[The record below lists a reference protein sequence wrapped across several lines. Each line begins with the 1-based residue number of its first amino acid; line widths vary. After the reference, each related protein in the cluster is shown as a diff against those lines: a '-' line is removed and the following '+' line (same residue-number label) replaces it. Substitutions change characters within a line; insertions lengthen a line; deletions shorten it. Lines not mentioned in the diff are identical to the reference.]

1 MTSWLRRYDDWL
13 NAELEQRAREAG
25 EDVDT
30 YVARAVATRMVADLA
45 RADSDSPEEL
55 MTHLAQSG
63 VFASTSMPSVSA
75 VINDPERLRA
85 LHATGLL
92 DSPVE
97 EVYDR
102 ITRAAAQALDAPH
115 ALVSLVDVDR
125 QYFKSFAGLGDLTEE
140 ERQTPLNRSVC
151 QYAVANG
158 SPLILEDAR
167 ADPVFKNHPAVLDGT
182 LVAYLGI
189 PLIDGHGNGI
199 GTLCVYDEKPRLWST
214 GHVQILSDLA
224 ELAAER
230 IFGSRP

>member
-30 YVARAVATRMVADLA
+30 YMARAVATRMVADLA
-45 RADSDSPEEL
+45 HADSDSPEEL
-55 MTHLAQSG
+55 MTHLEESG
-63 VFASTSMPSVSA
+63 VFASASMPSVSA

-115 ALVSLVDVDR
+115 ALVSLVD
-125 QYFKSFAGLGDLTEE
+125 
-140 ERQTPLNRSVC
+140 
-151 QYAVANG
+151 AN
-158 SPLILEDAR
+158 PME
-167 ADPVFKNHPAVLDGT
+167 
-182 LVAYLGI
+182 
-189 PLIDGHGNGI
+189 
-199 GTLCVYDEKPRLWST
+199 
-214 GHVQILSDLA
+214 
-224 ELAAER
+224 
-230 IFGSRP
+230 FGE